1 MVLTLLRVENSLP
14 KTKSLERFIKAQDQ
28 TYELALAEIK
38 QGKKRSHWMWYIFPQ
53 LKGLG
58 FSDMSQYY
66 GITDIS
72 EANAYLK
79 HVILGTRLI
88 QISEELLKLPTTD
101 ACQIFG
107 SPDELKLRSSMTLFA
122 LIKDADKVFEKV
134 LTKFFDGKKDPK
146 TLSFTNK
153 VY

>member
-1 MVLTLLRVENSLP
+1 MEAQSLD
-14 KTKSLERFIKAQDQ
+14 RFIKAQDR
-28 TYELALAEIK
+28 TYELALLEVK
-38 QGKKRSHWMWYIFPQ
+38 QGKKRTHWMWYIFPQ

-66 GITDIS
+66 GITDLS

-79 HVILGTRLI
+79 HVTLGARLI
-88 QISEELLKLPTTD
+88 QISEELLKLNTTD
-101 ACQIFG
+101 ALQIFG

-122 LIKDADKVFEKV
+122 LVKDADKVFEKV

-146 TLSFTNK
+146 TLSITNK
-153 VY
+153 VF